1 MAPLWRWSED
11 VKPRTGKDEAV
22 SVAQDSDDSEDM
34 DHTSVGRKKFVPFN
48 RFENNEGNL
57 WMYI

>member
-11 VKPRTGKDEAV
+11 AKPRTGKDEAM
-22 SVAQDSDDSEDM
+22 SVAEESED
-34 DHTSVGRKKFVPFN
+34 SVGRKKFVPFN

-57 WMYI
+57 